1 MGLMGGPLQPGLA
14 VPVGGPGLAVPVG
27 GPGLAGGP
35 GLTGGPAGGF
45 PRPGPWQMAKVTEI
59 RRETATAKTF
69 RLELP
74 TPVPFLA
81 GQHFIIRLTAPDGY
95 VAQRSYSVGS
105 APDGPDGSMASAAV
119 ELTVERLP
127 DGEVSSYLD
136 DVVAVG
142 DELQVRG
149 PIGGFFV
156 WRGDAPAVLVGG
168 GSGVVPLMSMLRLAR
183 QLGRADLLRV
193 VVSVRTPG
201 DLYYPDE
208 LPGPQTTVVYTRA
221 TPPGW
226 PRAAARLGV
235 ADLAGVDPGAT
246 AFVCG
251 SARFADP
258 ATSVLEEAGIPAGQ
272 IRVERFGPTG

>member
-1 MGLMGGPLQPGLA
+1 M
-14 VPVGGPGLAVPVG
+14 
-27 GPGLAGGP
+27 AGAGA
-35 GLTGGPAGGF
+35 GALTF
-45 PRPGPWQMAKVTEI
+45 PKPGPWQQAKVTEI
-59 RRETATAKTF
+59 RRETPTAKTF

-81 GQHFIIRLTAPDGY
+81 GQHFLIRLTAPDGY

-105 APDGPDGSMASAAV
+105 APDGPNGSMASGAV

-136 DVVAVG
+136 DVVMVG

-156 WRGDAPAVLVGG
+156 WRGDTSAVLVGG

-183 QLGRADLLRV
+183 QQGRADLLRV
-193 VVSVRTPG
+193 VVSVRRPD
-201 DLYYPDE
+201 DLYYHDE

-226 PRAAARLGV
+226 PRPAGRLAV
-235 ADLAGVDPGAT
+235 ADLAGLDPAAT
-246 AFVCG
+246 GFVCG

-258 ATSVLEEAGIPAGQ
+258 ATTALEEAGIPTGQ